1 MATVLGGEEWTGY
14 EATMRQ
20 GLRELDDTTEVK
32 RRGTYASKPLVS
44 ERGMK
49 TRRPKQTCGLC
60 ASLHRLDR
68 LGAIAAVSGVFFQQ
82 ASLVEPRRCSPV
94 FAVDGCLQVHTNRL
108 LTPYCAAGL
117 AAATAVDSVFW
128 TPHECG

>member
-68 LGAIAAVSGVFFQQ
+68 LGAIAAVSEECF
-82 ASLVEPRRCSPV
+82 SSRLRRCSPV
-94 FAVDGCLQVHTNRL
+94 FAGDAMFRCFCKCTPTAFSRPAVRQGSPL
-108 LTPYCAAGL
+108 LRR
-117 AAATAVDSVFW
+117 
-128 TPHECG
+128 